1 MIKEDVQMKKIKFAL
16 KMKDGVEVRSLEE
29 LREAFDLGLVMG
41 YLADGRLERWLEDR
55 FYEEEAGQVVGL
67 DKEAPDLVKR
77 LCTILQVPY
86 TEEME
91 MDAVIAKLLE
101 DDRALQE
108 LAVGFSASVS
118 SRGSGSVQQI
128 DGEGARLVLDDIES
142 VLTDASAQA
151 RFQEHVF
158 QWMRENLEGVNRN
171 PSKYL
176 MDELCRRLAL
186 MVRDS
191 LSELLEKNCA
201 TDTEGVA
208 PNQQTATTDIDV
220 SDVDIS
226 NIDLEQDRD
235 IEDALDEF
243 GELGFRRILKQLRTD
258 PWFSELSDWNKISD
272 VCRYYCWL
280 NAGRPDL
287 NRTATI

>member
-1 MIKEDVQMKKIKFAL
+1 MKKIKFAL

-55 FYEEEAGQVVGL
+55 FYEEEAGQVAGL
-67 DKEAPDLVKR
+67 DKEAPDLGKR

-142 VLTDASAQA
+142 VLTDASTGA

-176 MDELCRRLAL
+176 MDELYRKLAV
-186 MVRDS
+186 MARDS
-191 LSELLEKNCA
+191 LSKLTTTKLHDELDVTTTNDRPKMRFRLSFLDSQSGQPVDDDSIGAHIGKLLADCA
-201 TDTEGVA
+201 RI
-208 PNQQTATTDIDV
+208 TTM
-220 SDVDIS
+220 
-226 NIDLEQDRD
+226 
-235 IEDALDEF
+235 
-243 GELGFRRILKQLRTD
+243 
-258 PWFSELSDWNKISD
+258 
-272 VCRYYCWL
+272 
-280 NAGRPDL
+280 AGIR
-287 NRTATI
+287 